1 MLIYLLISA
10 NDREGTMSIDSF
22 ILVVNLFQLKV
33 LFAWSMILFQDS
45 TWVLEVQ
52 LFLLAWQPL
61 KVYGFQTSR
70 DLK

>member
-61 KVYGFQTSR
+61 KV
-70 DLK
+70 